1 MKFVLYFWFEN
12 CVLMQLQ
19 QQVDDS
25 ASDQDSR
32 AKRLKERRHAAAAAL
47 EIHKEDT
54 MTITTTTTKSAT
66 FKDILASERSSSE
79 NSGDESLSPGSTRVA
94 GNKNKK
100 NKQQHGTLHPST
112 MKNKVKVLQQ
122 QQPPC
127 SEPTTSCKQDYVHV
141 RARRGQATDSHSLA
155 ERVRVPNAS
164 FYLDPNCTSFLLL
177 HFKHLQGKD
186 TSGLICSLHLL
197 SHIFKNPMYFFLWS
211 HILRNVYQVNY

>member
-32 AKRLKERRHAAAAAL
+32 AKRLKERRHAAAAAAA
-47 EIHKEDT
+47 EIHREDT
-54 MTITTTTTKSAT
+54 MTMTTTTTKSAT

-100 NKQQHGTLHPST
+100 NKQRQGTLHPST
-112 MKNKVKVLQQ
+112 MKNKVKVLQ

-164 FYLDPNCTSFLLL
+164 FYLDPQL
-177 HFKHLQGKD
+177 
-186 TSGLICSLHLL
+186 
-197 SHIFKNPMYFFLWS
+197 Y
-211 HILRNVYQVNY
+211 

>member
-1 MKFVLYFWFEN
+1 
-12 CVLMQLQ
+12 VLMQLQ

-32 AKRLKERRHAAAAAL
+32 AKRLKEGRHAAAAAAAAAL
-47 EIHKEDT
+47 EIHREDT
-54 MTITTTTTKSAT
+54 MTMTTTTTTTTTKSAT

-112 MKNKVKVLQQ
+112 MKNKVKALQ

-155 ERVRVPNAS
+155 ERVSVPDAS
-164 FYLDPNCTSFLLL
+164 FYLDPNCTSFLLAL
-177 HFKHLQGKD
+177 QTCTGERHLR
-186 TSGLICSLHLL
+186 THCSLHLL
-197 SHIFKNPMYFFLWS
+197 SHSRTQCVFFLWS
-211 HILRNVYQVNY
+211 HILRNVYQVN

>member
-12 CVLMQLQ
+12 CLLMQLQ

-32 AKRLKERRHAAAAAL
+32 AKRLKERRHAAAAAAAAV
-47 EIHKEDT
+47 EIHREDT
-54 MTITTTTTKSAT
+54 MTMTTTTTKSAT

-100 NKQQHGTLHPST
+100 NKQQQGTLHPST
-112 MKNKVKVLQQ
+112 MKNKVKVLQ

-164 FYLDPNCTSFLLL
+164 FYLDPQL
-177 HFKHLQGKD
+177 
-186 TSGLICSLHLL
+186 
-197 SHIFKNPMYFFLWS
+197 Y
-211 HILRNVYQVNY
+211 

>member
-1 MKFVLYFWFEN
+1 
-12 CVLMQLQ
+12 MQLQ

-32 AKRLKERRHAAAAAL
+32 AKRLKEGRHAAAAAAAL
-47 EIHKEDT
+47 EIHREDT
-54 MTITTTTTKSAT
+54 MTMTTTTTTTTKSAT

-112 MKNKVKVLQQ
+112 MKNKVKALQ

-155 ERVRVPNAS
+155 ERVSVPDAS
-164 FYLDPNCTSFLLL
+164 FYLDPNCTSFLLAL
-177 HFKHLQGKD
+177 QTCTGERHLR
-186 TSGLICSLHLL
+186 THCSLHLL
-197 SHIFKNPMYFFLWS
+197 SHSRTQCVFFLWS

>member
-32 AKRLKERRHAAAAAL
+32 AKRLKERRHATAAAAAL
-47 EIHKEDT
+47 EIRREDT
-54 MTITTTTTKSAT
+54 MTMTTTTTTKSAT

-100 NKQQHGTLHPST
+100 NKQQHGAPHPST
-112 MKNKVKVLQQ
+112 MKNKVKVLQ

-155 ERVRVPNAS
+155 ERVRVPNAFFTLGPQLYYFS
-164 FYLDPNCTSFLLL
+164 FGTSNIYRGNT
-177 HFKHLQGKD
+177 LQD
-186 TSGLICSLHLL
+186 SL
-197 SHIFKNPMYFFLWS
+197 
-211 HILRNVYQVNY
+211 

>member
-47 EIHKEDT
+47 EIHREDT
-54 MTITTTTTKSAT
+54 MTMTTTTTTTTKSAT

-122 QQPPC
+122 QQQQPPC
-127 SEPTTSCKQDYVHV
+127 SEPTTSCKHDYVHV

-155 ERVRVPNAS
+155 ERVRFPMLLFTWTPIVLV
-164 FYLDPNCTSFLLL
+164 FFCCTSNMYRG
-177 HFKHLQGKD
+177 KTLQD
-186 TSGLICSLHLL
+186 SL
-197 SHIFKNPMYFFLWS
+197 
-211 HILRNVYQVNY
+211 